1 MKEKTNKANNL
12 QIGRIYIN
20 AISGEPC
27 RLVGIIPSQGV
38 WLETYD
44 GYFSPREVVLF
55 EDVHYASD
63 DEVQDFLEDVR
74 AYDNNT
80 LQKV

>member
-20 AISGEPC
+20 AISDEPC
-27 RLVGIIPSQGV
+27 RLVNIIPSQGA

-44 GYFSPREVVLF
+44 GHFSPREVVPF